1 MRPKIIAVLVVSILT
16 LSVIATG
23 VAAIGQAVGDETGAV
38 STALVG
44 QANDSGSSG
53 ENDNAL
59 VSTFKLVC
67 PFH

>member
-1 MRPKIIAVLVVSILT
+1 MKPKIIAVLVVGILT

-23 VAAIGQAVGDETGAV
+23 AAAIGQAVAEEPGAA
-38 STALVG
+38 SAALVNN
-44 QANDSGSSG
+44 ANESDNSGDANNS
-53 ENDNAL
+53 L

>member
-1 MRPKIIAVLVVSILT
+1 MKPKIIAVLVIGILT

-23 VAAIGQAVGDETGAV
+23 VAAIGQAVAEEPGAA
-38 STALVG
+38 STTLVNN
-44 QANDSGSSG
+44 ANDSDNSG
-53 ENDNAL
+53 DDNNAL

>member
-1 MRPKIIAVLVVSILT
+1 MKPKIIAALVVGILT

-23 VAAIGQAVGDETGAV
+23 VAAIGQAVAEEPGAA
-38 STALVG
+38 STALFNN
-44 QANDSGSSG
+44 ANDSDNSG
-53 ENDNAL
+53 DDHNAL

>member
-1 MRPKIIAVLVVSILT
+1 MKPKIIAVLVVGILT

-23 VAAIGQAVGDETGAV
+23 VAAIGQAVAKEPGAA
-38 STALVG
+38 STKLVNN
-44 QANDSGSSG
+44 ANDSDNSG
-53 ENDNAL
+53 DDNNAL